1 MITKTK
7 PWSAPAERSGDGAFP
22 QLITCSRLKQLLS
35 ILAPRNRLI
44 PNVGCSELHP
54 VALIHRGGGAGDE
67 FSTLDFGLWTLDLLA
82 CARVQKRFFI
92 VAVGLALLAISCRQS
107 QPSSVSGT
115 VETDE
120 VHVGSRYGG
129 RVQKLFAQEGDSL
142 TNGQI
147 IAELDAAELPS
158 RRDRMAAQL
167 AELEA
172 GPRKEEIAAA
182 KADWEAQLADLEL
195 ARTNA
200 IRSADLFAHNTIS
213 ATERDQTVS
222 RANLLEKTAAAAKAR
237 YDLLLAGTRP
247 EVIAQARAQLAELD
261 TQIAEMKITSPSPS
275 TLEVLSVKAGDVLAP
290 NQQVATLL
298 LPHLWARVYVPE
310 TWLAHI
316 KVGDI
321 ANVRVDGKPGHIFSG
336 VVEQIARQAEFTPR
350 NVQTAEERVKQ
361 VFGIKVRLD
370 NDENGE
376 IRAGMSVDV
385 SFPNVGK

>member
-1 MITKTK
+1 MAT
-7 PWSAPAERSGDGAFP
+7 
-22 QLITCSRLKQLLS
+22 
-35 ILAPRNRLI
+35 
-44 PNVGCSELHP
+44 
-54 VALIHRGGGAGDE
+54 
-67 FSTLDFGLWTLDLLA
+67 
-82 CARVQKRFFI
+82 
-92 VAVGLALLAISCRQS
+92 GLALLAGSCSQS
-107 QPSSVSGT
+107 APTSVSGT

-142 TNGQI
+142 TNGQM
-147 IAELDAAELPS
+147 IAELDASELPS

-222 RANLLEKTAAAAKAR
+222 RANLLEKTAAAAKSR

-247 EVIAQARAQLAELD
+247 EQIAQARAQLAELE
-261 TQIAEMKITSPSPS
+261 TQIAEMKIKAPSDS
-275 TLEVLSVKAGDVLAP
+275 TLEVLSVKVGDVLAS

-316 KVGDI
+316 KIGDT
-321 ANVRVDGKPGHIFSG
+321 AKVRVDGYPNKDFSG

-370 NDENGE
+370 NPNGDL
-376 IRAGMSVDV
+376 RAGMSVDV
-385 SFPNVGK
+385 SFPGVEK